1 MNCFER
7 RIEVLK
13 KQIEEQEQLI
23 REEKIIKK
31 LIRRRFDRM
40 LKVVQ
45 NNNSPNLT
53 IKNDLINL
61 IENKTPKKI

>member
-53 IKNDLINL
+53 IQNDLINL
-61 IENKTPKKI
+61 NENKTPKNI